1 MRNSLRNNQWAW
13 RKRIEQKESQE
24 DKKVI
29 QHPAHEKEVPKKVIY
44 QVEMVD

>member
-13 RKRIEQKESQE
+13 RKRIEQKESLE

-29 QHPAHEKEVPKKVIY
+29 QQPVHEKEAPKKIVY
-44 QVEMVD
+44 QVEMAD